1 MFSNADALLDIFPGV
16 LLYTSTE
23 LLPAATE
30 VRGQAEELLG
40 VSNADLRRDESTW
53 RRNIHPADLGQVE
66 AAVSAAIR
74 SQQCWDV
81 EYRYVARGQE
91 IWLRESGRFAVSS
104 SSGGPLLISLLDVT
118 DYHQQLT
125 NAAHEVARVTAESE
139 RRSEF
144 FASMNHEIRTPMN
157 GVMGMTQIL
166 AKTKLDSEQRQYVT
180 TIFESSK
187 ALVTI
192 INDILDFSKIEA
204 GKLSLAP
211 ERIDLEKV
219 AYDACHLLAT
229 RANEKH
235 LALLLNYREC
245 FPRNVIADGGR
256 LRQILL
262 NLLGNAVKFT
272 KDGHVLLEVKCN
284 SILPDYAD
292 YEFRVTDT
300 GIGIGA
306 EAQRNLFAAYAQADA
321 TIANQFGGTGLGL
334 QICKR
339 LVELM
344 GGDIGVESAP
354 GKGSTFW
361 FRVRLPI
368 APDTLGSFSSD
379 LRGKRVLVVDDNPV
393 SNKIYGDYLLDAG
406 AEVVAITDAEEALAR
421 LSVEAPFAC
430 AILEKNTRGV
440 DGLQLAQLISTS
452 EQHRQS
458 AIILL
463 TPVTEKVNKTALKRA
478 GVNAYFNKPASCNLL
493 YQTLNKLLQTPHL
506 ARESLFIANDELNG
520 KDWSGGLAVKL
531 SGSLLVA
538 EDMEINQA
546 VLRAMLAEL
555 GLFVDFANN
564 GEEAVAMWRD
574 GDYDLLLMDCLMPKL
589 NGYDA
594 TRAIRSG
601 GGEKAQRPI
610 VALTGNASEAD
621 KQRCF
626 AAGMNDFLTKPFI
639 ESVLISTLAKW
650 LPPDNMSLT
659 EAASVQGPEV
669 HIEDL
674 VLNVETFNKL
684 RGLMKEK
691 FVGFAETLIVK
702 LDERCMEIQ
711 RALESGNVQAA
722 GNSAHALKGLAG
734 MTGMNRVSDCAAQIE
749 QAGED
754 EDMTKAM
761 LLLAGLK
768 RAAGDAQRA
777 VKDALHEELNQQVVL
792 F

>member
-1 MFSNADALLDIFPGV
+1 MLLNADGLLDLFPGV
-16 LLYTSTE
+16 LLFTSTE
-23 LLPAATE
+23 LLPTAME
-30 VRGQAEELLG
+30 VRGCPEDLLG
-40 VSNADLRRDESTW
+40 VSAAELRSEGTGW
-53 RRNIHPADLGQVE
+53 RGNIHPIDRHRVE
-66 AAVSAAIR
+66 TVVSTAIGSR
-74 SQQCWDV
+74 QCWDV
-81 EYRYVARGQE
+81 EYRYVARGEE
-91 IWLRESGRFAVSS
+91 IWLRESGRFAE
-104 SSGGPLLISLLDVT
+104 SSGHSDSLLISLLDIT
-118 DYHQQLT
+118 SYHQQLT
-125 NAAHEVARVTAESE
+125 SAAREVDRVKAESE

-211 ERIDLEKV
+211 AKIDLEKV

-229 RANEKH
+229 RADEKR
-235 LALLLNYREC
+235 LAILLNYREC

-262 NLLGNAVKFT
+262 NLLGNAIKFT
-272 KDGHVLLEVKCN
+272 RDGHVLLEVKCD
-284 SILPDYAD
+284 SIQPDCAD
-292 YEFRVTDT
+292 FEFRVTDT
-300 GIGIGA
+300 GIGIGV

-344 GGDIGVESAP
+344 GGNIGVESTP

-368 APDTLGSFSSD
+368 VPETAGSFSVD

-393 SNKIYGDYLLDAG
+393 SIKIYSDYLRDAG

-421 LSVEAPFAC
+421 LSVEDPFAC

-452 EQHRQS
+452 EQHRQA

-463 TPVTEKVNKTALKRA
+463 TSVTEKINKTALKRA

-493 YQTLNKLLQTPHL
+493 YQTLGKLLQTPHL
-506 ARESLFIANDELNG
+506 TRESLFVANDELTG
-520 KDWSGGLAVKL
+520 KNWSGGQAIKL
-531 SGSLLVA
+531 NGKLLVA

-546 VLRAMLAEL
+546 VLRAMLVAM

-574 GDYDLLLMDCLMPKL
+574 GDYDLVLMDCLMPKL
-589 NGYDA
+589 DGYAA

-601 GGEKAQRPI
+601 RSEKAQIPI
-610 VALTGNASEAD
+610 VALTGNASDVD

-626 AAGMNDFLTKPFI
+626 AAGMNDFITKPFI
-639 ESVLISTLAKW
+639 ESALVATLAKW
-650 LPPDNMSLT
+650 LPT
-659 EAASVQGPEV
+659 ENISTTAPIQESEVQA
-669 HIEDL
+669 EDD

-691 FVGFAETLIVK
+691 FIGFAETLMVK
-702 LDERCMEIQ
+702 LDERCVEIQ

-722 GNSAHALKGLAG
+722 GHSAHALKGLAG
-734 MTGMNRVSDCAAQIE
+734 MTGMNRVGDHAAQIE

-754 EDMTKAM
+754 EDVTKAM